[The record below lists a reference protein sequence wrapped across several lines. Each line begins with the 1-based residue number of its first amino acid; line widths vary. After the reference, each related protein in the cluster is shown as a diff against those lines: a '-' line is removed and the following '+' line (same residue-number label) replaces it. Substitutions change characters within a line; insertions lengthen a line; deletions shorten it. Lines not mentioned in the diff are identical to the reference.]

1 MSRQSLCNR
10 IGSFLLLCGERGFD
24 GDRKYWSTTELWKGM
39 ACHSIIDPQITIDNF
54 CQLLG
59 RQARIGAIGRTAWD
73 KSLFYYFKN
82 NFNAYLARNFGSNQH
97 MNIAMCLGTYQDSN
111 IPAKLETINASNN
124 TNNTTDTSVI
134 TAADTNTTLLLQQQN
149 LPNGYLLVG
158 SEQLSWFVY

>member
-1 MSRQSLCNR
+1 
-10 IGSFLLLCGERGFD
+10 
-24 GDRKYWSTTELWKGM
+24 
-39 ACHSIIDPQITIDNF
+39 
-54 CQLLG
+54 
-59 RQARIGAIGRTAWD
+59 
-73 KSLFYYFKN
+73 
-82 NFNAYLARNFGSNQH
+82 